1 MKTILRTATTLGAGI
16 LAMWLAVRLLS
27 TGSAAP
33 AASVSWNTQAA
44 AAYLDQRAGW
54 WMAWPGA
61 ARDQG
66 TFCVS
71 CHTALAYSLSRPALR
86 TALGEKAPSANE
98 RRLLD
103 NVIKRVRVWKE
114 GKPFYDDQNGADKSL
129 QSRGT
134 ESVLNALILANFDA
148 ERGRLSEDTRAAFRN
163 MWALQE
169 TAGNDKGAWPW
180 LDFGNEPFEAEDS
193 LFYGACLAAVAVG
206 TAPESLRT
214 SPGIQENVK
223 LLREYLDRQYTS
235 QSLINQVDLL
245 WASAKLPGLL
255 APKQQT
261 SIIDEV
267 LSKQQ
272 ADGGW
277 SLSSIAWTWRG
288 SSLKSLVKLW
298 TRSEDTPF
306 DGKSDGY
313 ATGLIVFALEQ
324 AAFPR
329 ENVHMQRGLTWLIR
343 NQSTSEGRWPGYSL
357 NHRRAPSSPTGLFM
371 SDSATAFAVLAL
383 TGAD

>member
-1 MKTILRTATTLGAGI
+1 MGKAAMLGARIVVMSLGVGI
-16 LAMWLAVRLLS
+16 PF
-27 TGSAAP
+27 TNSAAS
-33 AASVSWNTQAA
+33 ATSESWNPRAA

-148 ERGRLSEDTRAAFRN
+148 ESGRLSEDTRAAFRN

-169 TAGNDKGAWPW
+169 TAGNEKGAWPW
-180 LDFGNEPFEAEDS
+180 LDFGNEPFEAGDS

-206 TAPESLRT
+206 TAPESLRA
-214 SPGIQENVK
+214 SPDIQNNVK
-223 LLREYLDRQYTS
+223 LLRDYLDREYAG

-245 WASAKLPGLL
+245 WASTKLPGLL
-255 APKQQT
+255 APKQKA
-261 SIIDEV
+261 SVIDEV

-277 SLSSIAWTWRG
+277 SLSSLAWTWRG
-288 SSLKSLVKLW
+288 SSLKSLVRLW
-298 TRSEDTPF
+298 TRSENTPF

-329 ENVHMQRGLTWLIR
+329 DNVHLRRGLTWLIR
-343 NQSTSEGRWPGYSL
+343 NQNPSEGRWQGYSL
-357 NHRRAPSSPTGLFM
+357 NHSRAPSSPTGLFM

-383 TGAD
+383 TGADSR

>member
-1 MKTILRTATTLGAGI
+1 MKRILRTATMLGTCI
-16 LAMWLAVRLLS
+16 LAAWLAMRLFS

-33 AASVSWNTQAA
+33 IASTSWSPKAA
-44 AAYLDQRAGW
+44 AAYLDQRAEW
-54 WMAWPGA
+54 WMSWPGA

-66 TFCVS
+66 TFCIS

-86 TALGEKAPSANE
+86 TALGEKAPSADE

-103 NVIKRVRVWKE
+103 NVIKRVRIWKE
-114 GKPFYDDQNGADKSL
+114 AKPYYDDANGANKSL

-134 ESVLNALILANFDA
+134 ESVLNALILASFDA
-148 ERGRLSEDTRAAFRN
+148 RGGQLSPDTRTAFGN
-163 MWALQE
+163 MWALQQ
-169 TAGNDKGAWPW
+169 TAGSEEGSW
-180 LDFGNEPFEAEDS
+180 LWIDFENEPFEAKDS

-206 TAPESLRT
+206 TAPEGLRA
-214 SPGIQENVK
+214 SPDIQYNVNR
-223 LLREYLDRQYTS
+223 LHDYLNREFAR

-245 WASAKLPGLL
+245 WASTKLPGLL
-255 APKQQT
+255 TQKQQT
-261 SIIDEV
+261 SIMDEV
-267 LSKQQ
+267 FGKQQ

-277 SLSSIAWTWRG
+277 SLSSLAWTWSG

-298 TRSEDTPF
+298 TKAEDTPF
-306 DGKSDGY
+306 NGKSDGY

-324 AAFPR
+324 AGLPR
-329 ENVHMQRGLTWLIR
+329 ENVHLQRGLTWLIR
-343 NQSTSEGRWPGYSL
+343 NQNASEGRWQGYSL

-383 TGAD
+383 IGAE